1 MDFQIIQFLDHHF
14 FSRKKCLA
22 ENTIR
27 EFSEE
32 EEKMMSDYR
41 FIITEYIKWEKEA
54 FSKKVAMWEKEAS
67 LYQSYTFR
75 RCA

>member
-1 MDFQIIQFLDHHF
+1 
-14 FSRKKCLA
+14 
-22 ENTIR
+22 
-27 EFSEE
+27 
-32 EEKMMSDYR
+32 MMSDYR

>member
-1 MDFQIIQFLDHHF
+1 
-14 FSRKKCLA
+14 
-22 ENTIR
+22 
-27 EFSEE
+27 
-32 EEKMMSDYR
+32 MMSDYR

-67 LYQSYTFR
+67 LYQMNSYTFR